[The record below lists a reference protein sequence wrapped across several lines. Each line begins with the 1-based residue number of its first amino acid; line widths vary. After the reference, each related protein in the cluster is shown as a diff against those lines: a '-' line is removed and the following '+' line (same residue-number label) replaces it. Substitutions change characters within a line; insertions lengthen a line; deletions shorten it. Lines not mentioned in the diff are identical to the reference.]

1 MWEQVDS
8 VSRIKAEKASL
19 EKIVKN
25 HDNSKKI
32 EARNLAKMQATATD
46 SKILEHTK
54 PNPVSA
60 AEDENV

>member
-1 MWEQVDS
+1 
-8 VSRIKAEKASL
+8 L

-60 AEDENV
+60 AQDEIV